1 MLVPSLQHVA
11 TVALAY
17 YVSIGLAVPN
27 VQSVTDMKDLKE
39 RNEAVNSPD
48 VARTCKPVQTNDHQP
63 GHQPGLQRDHAHAHA
78 RGRARC
84 RQS

>member
-11 TVALAY
+11 IVALAC

-27 VQSVTDMKDLKE
+27 VQSVTDIKDLNE

-48 VARTCKPVQTNDHQP
+48 VAP
-63 GHQPGLQRDHAHAHA
+63 GHQPGLQRDHVHAHA
-78 RGRARC
+78 RGRARY